1 MVDFSV
7 PTKNLIGPQ
16 TLADGAQVV
25 PRGERT
31 GATVTQDA
39 HGRYTEAVKR
49 GNVFIAHNVAAQ
61 AVSVALATTYTGLVL
76 SNPLGSGKDLYLMAA
91 QFAISV
97 AEVAIATQHL
107 IGGYS
112 ATTAVTHTTP
122 LAAPGIQNA
131 YLGAGNAPVGK
142 VDSAATIPT
151 PGYLL
156 PLRSGFTAGALGG
169 PGMGQIA
176 DLGGLIIIPP
186 GGFVAIG
193 ALTSVTGFG
202 ALVWEEQPV

>member
-1 MVDFSV
+1 MVDSPYLKLAV
-7 PTKNLIGPQ
+7 GPQ
-16 TLADGAQVV
+16 VLADGASPV
-25 PRGERT
+25 PRGGRT
-31 GATVTQDA
+31 GATITADG
-39 HGRYTEAVKR
+39 HGRYYEAVKR
-49 GNVFIAHNVAAQ
+49 GNVFVAHNVAAQ
-61 AVSVALATTYTGLVL
+61 AVSVALATTYTGLCL
-76 SNPLGSGKDLYLMAA
+76 SNPLGSGKDLILYMA

-131 YLGAGNAPVGK
+131 YLGAGNASIAK

-169 PGMGQIA
+169 PGMGQLA
-176 DLGGLIIIPP
+176 DMGGIITVPP

-193 ALTSVTGFG
+193 ALTAITGFG
-202 ALVWEEQPV
+202 ALVWEEQPI

>member
-1 MVDFSV
+1 MADSPYLKLAV
-7 PTKNLIGPQ
+7 GPQ
-16 TLADGAQVV
+16 VLADGAQVL
-25 PRGERT
+25 PRGGRT
-31 GATVTQDA
+31 GEVSTADA
-39 HGRYTEAVKR
+39 HGRYMEAVKR

-76 SNPLGSGKDLYLMAA
+76 SNPLGSGKDLVLLGA
-91 QFAISV
+91 QFAITV
-97 AEVAIATQHL
+97 AEVAIASQHL

-112 ATTAVTHTTP
+112 ATTSVTHTTP

-131 YLGAGNAPVGK
+131 YLGGGNAPVGK

-151 PGYLL
+151 PNYLL

-169 PGMGQIA
+169 PGMGLIV
-176 DLGGLIIIPP
+176 DLGGLIIVPP

-193 ALTSVTGFG
+193 ALTAVTGFG